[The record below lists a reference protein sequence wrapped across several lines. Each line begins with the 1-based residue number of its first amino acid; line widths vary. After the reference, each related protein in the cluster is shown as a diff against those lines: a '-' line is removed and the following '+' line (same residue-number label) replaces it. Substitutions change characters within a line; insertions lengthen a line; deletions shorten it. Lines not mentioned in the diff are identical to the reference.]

1 VISACG
7 SCFDW
12 VWSAHREYTA
22 QAPFLANATSQLVCH
37 TGTMP
42 ADNSSPSPHLDSRAS
57 LTVDTVP
64 LTFDY

>member
-1 VISACG
+1 VISASG

-42 ADNSSPSPHLDSRAS
+42 ADNASPSPTLTRA
-57 LTVDTVP
+57 VDTVP